1 MKAKTKE
8 QRDLED
14 KLCEILK
21 EQNQDEKEIE
31 SLVERLRT
39 LEQERVE

>member
-1 MKAKTKE
+1 MKTKTKE
-8 QRDLED
+8 QRDLEEE
-14 KLCEILK
+14 LCRILK
-21 EQNQDEKEIE
+21 EQNQDEKKIE